1 MSNYILADGE
11 YRLLS
16 LIWDHAPIPSGQL
29 VRLCEEEFGWK
40 KSTTY
45 TVLKRLCDR
54 GIFQNEGGTVTSRLS
69 RADYDTAQ
77 SQQFVEESFSGSLP
91 AFITA
96 FTRRKKLTEDE
107 IAELQK
113 LIDQNRR

>member
-11 YRLLS
+11 YRLRS

-45 TVLKRLCDR
+45 TQVRRLADK
-54 GIFQNEGGTVTSRLS
+54 GLLQNEQAVVTPLVTRDQVQ
-69 RADYDTAQ
+69 R
-77 SQQFVEESFSGSLP
+77 EESNRFVSRTFGGSLP
-91 AFITA
+91 GFVAAFLKGRT
-96 FTRRKKLTEDE
+96 LSESE
-107 IAELQK
+107 AEELK
-113 LIDQNRR
+113 TLIDQHRG